1 MSNSATGVRCIRPY
15 KFLIRLVRLVCDF
28 SAYNKEN
35 VLLFLDTTPHVVSV
49 EQLSCIGKKL
59 GMFLKYGLSFVK
71 LRVDGHK
78 LAFLFITQ
86 DSRKLNI
93 NAHH

>member
-1 MSNSATGVRCIRPY
+1 MSNSATGVRCIRPC
-15 KFLIRLVRLVCDF
+15 KFLIWLVRLVCDF

-35 VLLFLDTTPHVVSV
+35 VLLFLDATPHVVSV

-59 GMFLKYGLSFVK
+59 GMFLKYGLSF
-71 LRVDGHK
+71 
-78 LAFLFITQ
+78 LFNTQ